1 MDARF
6 SFSPLL
12 SIALLSLS
20 ACGPSYSPDTYAPN
34 AVQQANKVDQGTIVG
49 VRDVGVSASG
59 TLGAV
64 SGGAAGGIAGAQV
77 GSGPVSAFSALGGTL
92 LGGLVG
98 TAAEHATAD
107 TNAFEYIVRK
117 SNGDLISVTQKDTVP
132 LVVGQKVLVIAG
144 NQARVVPDYTV
155 NAKPA
160 GAKET
165 VAPAPSQTSAS
176 PASAPAPSTS
186 APSTSAPSA
195 SPPSAS
201 PPSASTPAPSTPAP
215 DTVNSPGN
223 SSGVP
228 DAGEQGAA
236 HASGS

>member
-1 MDARF
+1 LHARF
-6 SFSPLL
+6 SFSPFL
-12 SIALLSLS
+12 SIFLLSLS

-98 TAAEHATAD
+98 TATEHATAD
-107 TNAFEYIVRK
+107 TKAFEYIVRK
-117 SNGDLISVTQKDTVP
+117 NNGDLVSVTQKDTVP

-144 NQARVVPDYTV
+144 NQARVVPDYTA
-155 NAKPA
+155 NAQPA

-165 VAPAPSQTSAS
+165 AAAPAPPQAAPS
-176 PASAPAPSTS
+176 PPRPSPPQPSTPPPSLPAPSL
-186 APSTSAPSA
+186 
-195 SPPSAS
+195 
-201 PPSASTPAPSTPAP
+201 PAP
-215 DTVNSPGN
+215 DAINSPGN